1 MTRIEENN
9 PKICQRLVDFNV
21 LKKIKNR
28 NNVNSMKYSWWRQYN
43 KIVNSNIK

>member
-28 NNVNSMKYSWWRQYN
+28 NNVNSMKYSWWR
-43 KIVNSNIK
+43 